1 VHGTASNIWP
11 NKGDQMITLGRKVA
25 LLALACVISSSAL
38 AQPAWPFVPLT
49 AEEEQALATTTPPDP
64 VSWDYAYGED
74 TKGYIRLAW
83 YRDLPGY
90 IKYEKKWIRWVR
102 KNGSQTEPTFSVACQ
117 NGLLFLGFVAAKDYE
132 HASATL
138 AEDGMQICNNF
149 FSQRGTIFPESS
161 FSGTQYGNWLEA
173 SRNGLLPGIVE
184 NAQSD
189 PSRGEL
195 ASRSALMALV
205 QLASYNVDWH
215 RRLSEM
221 KANRR
226 RESGEPSWSQILVG
240 GAAQVAQAA
249 ASSRAQGQSYSS
261 YPQANAG
268 SFPAA
273 AAIPTPVPSL
283 SAGPAA
289 TAPTVSV
296 ANRSFH
302 DASNCVY
309 IDRSNSLGDFIGNH
323 CSYPIM
329 VWYCVTDPGH
339 GFQCGGSPSVPALTI
354 VGANDK
360 SSTLKGRTYHW
371 FACGSPEVDVHL
383 FKSSSRWD
391 GQHVRGRCSVD

>member
-1 VHGTASNIWP
+1 VRGNASNIWP
-11 NKGDQMITLGRKVA
+11 NKGGQMNALGLKVA
-25 LLALACVISSSAL
+25 LAALAFVISTSAL
-38 AQPAWPFVPLT
+38 AQTAWPFVPLT
-49 AEEEQALATTTPPDP
+49 AQEEQALATTTPPDP

-102 KNGSQTEPTFSVACQ
+102 SHDSPTEPTFSLACQ

-138 AEDGMQICNNF
+138 AEGGMQICNNF
-149 FSQRGTIFPESS
+149 FGQRTAPFPDSN
-161 FSGTQYGNWLEA
+161 FAGTQYGNWVDA
-173 SRNGLLPGIVE
+173 SRSGMLAGIIE
-184 NAQSD
+184 NARSD
-189 PSRGEL
+189 QNRGEL
-195 ASRSALMALV
+195 AARSALMALV

-215 RRLSEM
+215 RNLSEM

-240 GAAQVAQAA
+240 GVAQIAQAA
-249 ASSRAQGQSYSS
+249 ASAQANSPGPNRSYTS
-261 YPQANAG
+261 YPQATAG
-268 SFPAA
+268 TFPAA
-273 AAIPTPVPSL
+273 AAMPGATPVPNL
-283 SAGPAA
+283 PAGPAGA
-289 TAPTVSV
+289 TG
-296 ANRSFH
+296 RSFP

-360 SSTLKGRTYHW
+360 SSTLKGKIYHW
-371 FACGSPEVDVHL
+371 FACGSPDVDVHL
-383 FKSSSRWD
+383 FKSNSRWD
-391 GQHVRGRCSVD
+391 GQHVRGRCSLD